1 MICEV
6 EMIFSIHVTQGDVKL
21 KVFKV
26 KLRRLYSICPEPS
39 GLVLTRSSSL
49 SDIEVSIQ
57 VSRGV
62 LLIIHSPAETEAPTQ
77 VSRNV
82 LSILKDLV
90 GVLNRKYNYEDFLR
104 K

>member
-1 MICEV
+1 MPRAIRISANKI
-6 EMIFSIHVTQGDVKL
+6 IFILH
-21 KVFKV
+21 
-26 KLRRLYSICPEPS
+26 
-39 GLVLTRSSSL
+39 SL
-49 SDIEVSIQ
+49 ADIEVSIQ

-62 LLIIHSPAETEAPTQ
+62 LFIIHSPAETEAPTQ

-90 GVLNRKYNYEDFLR
+90 GVLNRKYNYEAFLR